1 MRHWLRRGAPR
12 ACFLFIFCKVRS
24 RSALFVKRVLERAVA
39 AQERPRGVP
48 RRQAALCAPPANA
61 AQG

>member
-1 MRHWLRRGAPR
+1 MRHWLRRG

-24 RSALFVKRVLERAVA
+24 RSALFVKRVLVELKKA
-39 AQERPRGVP
+39 AWFAEEAAAASRPTT
-48 RRQAALCAPPANA
+48 